1 MKLITRFA
9 AASRSTS
16 ELHALYRE
24 AFNAFAHAPRG
35 SAERTNALASIQN
48 IEAELAFRTPGL

>member
-24 AFNAFAHAPRG
+24 TFNAFAHAPHG
-35 SAERTNALASIQN
+35 SVERANAFASLQN
-48 IEAELAFRTPGL
+48 IEAELASRTPGL